1 MNSSKSTGLE
11 LPLQRGPF
19 QNNGATPW
27 YCELGIGSPSQKLK
41 ICFDTGSNF
50 NWVTSSLC
58 AEDSCKHYADSR
70 FNMSASSTF
79 EWISTKEQSVS
90 FGPWGTM
97 EVETGSDRLSFP
109 HVTHAYEFFTD
120 LFLAKAY
127 SGSQFEEL
135 DWDGGIG
142 LPSSQNS
149 SMNQVNNA
157 SPFRFHY
164 SANDN
169 GSQPKFDFFLQL
181 VQMGLVS
188 EKTPYISFLTESVGV
203 NDAIGSIGFGRLD
216 KSYASSREYIYLPWS
231 CYQKEASYLW
241 SSSGASVSVAGKPVG
256 TDMFFSLDSG
266 SSQFKGDERVLSQ
279 LFDLTKDN
287 NPVVSISLSDET
299 GQEYGSFEITS
310 DIYKCEIEAGEKK
323 GQIVSQFQ
331 GLSGADNM
339 LLVGSVLMDHL
350 YTVYEYEM
358 VSGNDIQPKGVWVFN
373 KHGGPKIIKT
383 KQTSPASLFN
393 NLNEES

>member
-1 MNSSKSTGLE
+1 MNSLKSTGLA

-58 AEDSCKHYADSR
+58 AKDSCKHYANSR
-70 FNMSASSTF
+70 FNLSASSTF

-97 EVETGSDRLSFP
+97 QVETGRDRLSLP
-109 HVTHAYEFFTD
+109 HVAHPYELCTD

-127 SGSQFEEL
+127 SGVQFEEL

-142 LPSSQNS
+142 LPSSQSS
-149 SMNQVNNA
+149 SMNQVSNTL
-157 SPFRFHY
+157 PFRFHY
-164 SANDN
+164 SANNN
-169 GSQPKFDFFLQL
+169 GPQPKFDFFLQL
-181 VQMGLVS
+181 VKMGLVS
-188 EKTPYISFLTESVGV
+188 EKTPYISFLTESTDAKDPIGV
-203 NDAIGSIGFGRLD
+203 IGFGRLD
-216 KSYASSREYIYLPWS
+216 KSYASSREYIFMPWS
-231 CYQKEASYLW
+231 CYQEEASYLW
-241 SSSGASVSVAGKPVG
+241 SASGASISVEGRSIG
-256 TDMFFSLDSG
+256 TNMFFSLDSG
-266 SSQFKGDERVLSQ
+266 SSQFKGDELVLSQ

-287 NPVVSISLSDET
+287 NPVVSISLSDGT
-299 GQEYGSFEITS
+299 GQEYGRFDITS
-310 DIYKCEIEAGEKK
+310 DLYKCEIEAGEKE

-358 VSGNDIQPKGVWVFN
+358 VSDNDIQPKGVWVFN
-373 KHGGPKIIKT
+373 KHGGPNIIKT

-393 NLNEES
+393 NLNEAS